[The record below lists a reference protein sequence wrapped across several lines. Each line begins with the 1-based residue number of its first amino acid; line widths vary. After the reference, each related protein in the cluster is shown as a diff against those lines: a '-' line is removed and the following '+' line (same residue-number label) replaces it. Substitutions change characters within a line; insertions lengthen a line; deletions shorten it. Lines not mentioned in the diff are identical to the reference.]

1 MVRVVFASE
10 EDNGLESKISYHFG
24 RCPYYIFVDV
34 RGEVV
39 ESVKVEAN
47 PFFNAHQPG
56 MVPKFLAEKR
66 ADVVISGGM
75 GPRALQF
82 FREMGIKPI
91 TGVSG
96 KVGDILKK
104 YLKGELEEEA
114 EPCR

>member
-1 MVRVVFASE
+1 
-10 EDNGLESKISYHFG
+10 
-24 RCPYYIFVDV
+24 
-34 RGEVV
+34 
-39 ESVKVEAN
+39 
-47 PFFNAHQPG
+47 
-56 MVPKFLAEKR
+56 
-66 ADVVISGGM
+66 M